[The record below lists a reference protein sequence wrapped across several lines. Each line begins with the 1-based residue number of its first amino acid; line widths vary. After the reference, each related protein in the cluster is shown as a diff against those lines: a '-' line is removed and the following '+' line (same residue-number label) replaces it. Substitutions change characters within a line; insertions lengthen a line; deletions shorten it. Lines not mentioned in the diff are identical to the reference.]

1 MTCDTLSE
9 LPSSAWPLH
18 HSLLQSPPA
27 ASLTAVSPAV
37 SCTPT
42 VEIAASSDDST
53 ETTAGYRALMGRTRS
68 LVTLTSAQFPLV
80 EQLRVAARHNV
91 TVLLVGETGSG
102 KTHLARLI
110 HEASPRCD
118 ERFLTIACGALP
130 GELVE
135 SELFGHVKGAFT
147 GADRAHEG
155 KFAAVGGGTLLMDEI
170 DVLPLEQQTKLL
182 RVIETGEYEPV
193 GSNETRR
200 TQARIIVA
208 SNRPLEPLTQTGA
221 FRLDLYY
228 RLDVLRFQL
237 APLRERKA
245 DIPYLAR
252 QFALAHGKT
261 HGVEIRDIAPDFFT
275 ALALREWPGNI
286 RELENVVRRAVLYC
300 HDGCLRSGDLPVDG
314 SAPPVP
320 ATAPDAPLPA
330 NAAAGQTPDEQT
342 LEEQMAPYERLVIQ
356 RTLEHCQ
363 GHRSET
369 ARRLGVSRVTLY
381 NKMRRLGLLKGRN

>member
-9 LPSSAWPLH
+9 LPSSVWPLN
-18 HSLLQSPPA
+18 HSLLQAPA
-27 ASLTAVSPAV
+27 A

-42 VEIAASSDDST
+42 AETATSSDDAA
-53 ETTAGYRALMGRTRS
+53 EATAGYRALMGRTHS

-80 EQLRVAARHNV
+80 EQLHVAARHNV

-170 DVLPLEQQTKLL
+170 DVLPLEQQAKLL

-208 SNRPLEPLTQTGA
+208 SNRPLEPLTQSGA

-252 QFALAHGKT
+252 QFAVAHGKS

-275 ALALREWPGNI
+275 ALAQREWPGNI

-300 HDGCLRSGDLPVDG
+300 HDGCLRSSDLPTG
-314 SAPPVP
+314 ASAASPSTVPV
-320 ATAPDAPLPA
+320 AAVSTDAV
-330 NAAAGQTPDEQT
+330 AGQAPEEPT

-356 RTLEHCQ
+356 RTLEQCQ
-363 GHRSET
+363 GHRSAT
-369 ARRLGVSRVTLY
+369 ARRLGISRVTLY